1 MPLLGRP
8 HVVALLSPVAAAAAW
23 TYPSPAPTRLQGLLA
38 QRALKTSVIELS
50 GRSVLVEFVE
60 KKPSTMSFSAVVVT
74 DGATNDV
81 L

>member
-1 MPLLGRP
+1 MT
-8 HVVALLSPVAAAAAW
+8 VLSPVAAAAAW

-38 QRALKTSVIELS
+38 QRALKTSVIEL
-50 GRSVLVEFVE
+50 GARSVLVEFVE
-60 KKPSTMSFSAVVVT
+60 KKPSTMSFLAVVVT